1 MIKKYALV
9 FMIFLTGICAVLGQP
24 PHIIKLE
31 KQING
36 YNDAQQYEKSI
47 NVLSK
52 ITTNSS
58 ASSYDKY
65 FAYLYMSYTYK
76 RLFNYTKALNK
87 LEQALLEGM
96 KSDHP
101 QEVSNKISAEKCF
114 VYFDNHEY
122 DKAAKL
128 LVILR
133 ADGYKHLDTG
143 AKSWLIMQDGYL
155 KMLDKKYDEA
165 LQLLDEAAAIIK
177 AEAPEHLPNIYGKK
191 IEVYNKM
198 KLDAQRDNAF
208 KEGLAIAKKYKKIKY
223 EMYLYEVM
231 RNTYQENNDYK
242 NAFDVQKKYDSI
254 VKLYDATDANGKLE
268 LAELQLEQENTKLK
282 EQNARYLDY
291 ILYGVIVALLLLLY
305 FAVRLY
311 YSNKTRRILV
321 EQENTRIY
329 GEIEKLT
336 HQQKTDDAA
345 TVILPEYDFTDRQ
358 REIITWIKNGLTNK
372 EIANKLHISE
382 NTVKYHLKIIYEVM
396 KVPHRSAIK

>member
-1 MIKKYALV
+1 MKKYALV
-9 FMIFLTGICAVLGQP
+9 FIFFLVGICTALGQP

-47 NVLSK
+47 VVLNK
-52 ITTNSS
+52 ITSSAS

-76 RLFNYTKALNK
+76 RLFNYSKTLHK
-87 LEQALLEGM
+87 LELALIEGM
-96 KSDHP
+96 KSDYP
-101 QEVSNKISAEKCF
+101 LEVKNTISAEKCF

-128 LVILR
+128 LVLLR
-133 ADGYKHLDTG
+133 KDGYKYLTAG
-143 AKSWLIMQDGYL
+143 TKSWLIMQDGYL

-198 KLDAQRDNAF
+198 KRDAERDSAF
-208 KEGLAIAKKYKKIKY
+208 AEGLAIAQKYKKIKY

-231 RNTYQENNDYK
+231 RNAYQENNDYK

-254 VKLYDATDANGKLE
+254 VKRYDATNANGMLE
-268 LAELQLEQENTKLK
+268 LAEQRLVQENNKLK
-282 EQNARYLDY
+282 EQNARYHDY
-291 ILYGVIVALLLLLY
+291 ILYGVVVALLLLLY
-305 FAVRLY
+305 LVVRLY
-311 YSNKTRRILV
+311 YSNKTRRVLV
-321 EQENTRIY
+321 EQENARIY
-329 GEIEKLT
+329 AEIERLT
-336 HQQKTDDAA
+336 QQQTLDDDA
-345 TVILPEYDFTDRQ
+345 TIVLPEYDFSDRQ

-382 NTVKYHLKIIYEVM
+382 NTVKYHLKIIYEIM